1 MILNTG
7 RRSSTQKHNPRRII
21 QVSLHSLTHYHPF
34 PFYSFILFV
43 IYFLS
48 CSSPTFLLITYF
60 VPILFV
66 SKLLSPPPLL
76 ISSFRFIFSRLR
88 VSFLLTLIISY
99 LLPVYIFFIFL
110 FIYYYHQILS
120 SMFFFVYFCYLLIH
134 QHMLKF
140 KKKIILTPSNN
151 IQS

>member
-21 QVSLHSLTHYHPF
+21 QVSLHSLTHYHLF

-66 SKLLSPPPLL
+66 SKLLSPPTPFNFLFP
-76 ISSFRFIFSRLR
+76 IY
-88 VSFLLTLIISY
+88 LLTSSCLFSSNADY
-99 LLPVYIFFIFL
+99 FL
-110 FIYYYHQILS
+110 FITCLYFLYFLVYLLLS
-120 SMFFFVYFCYLLIH
+120 SNSQFHVLFCLFLLFINPPTYVEI
-134 QHMLKF
+134 